1 MRFCDLTKDGSVV
14 AMNAEAA
21 VDLPGKEV
29 AVEQLLR
36 SDLEPI
42 LATHHGGEM
51 FRAVLER
58 ITTPEELVRVLG
70 RYIYFNSGF
79 GGGVANLAGEVA
91 VRQDLFRDP
100 DESVWVL
107 ADRSVEVAS
116 DIFMAA
122 VDEFDD
128 RIAPYLDTH
137 RTLAQATLKGAASHF
152 GFDNA
157 SLDRITLPNAELN
170 EAVRNVRDG
179 YGVSQIMSDA
189 ALFKGM
195 GFHVGSEVLA
205 DQEFNVLDQTL
216 RSSFPALVQSLEE
229 ARIEIGANSYP
240 AYFWIRVHTSVEAD
254 HFTAAVKGV
263 NTSLRYHAHS
273 DTARNAKGWVMDG
286 FRDFARV
293 QGQFFTSLLAE

>member
-1 MRFCDLTKDGSVV
+1 
-14 AMNAEAA
+14 
-21 VDLPGKEV
+21 
-29 AVEQLLR
+29 VEQLHR

-42 LATHHGGEM
+42 LATHHGGEL

-70 RYIYFNSGF
+70 RYIYFNSVF

-100 DESVWVL
+100 DESVRVL

-128 RIAPYLDTH
+128 RVASYRDTH
-137 RTLAQATLKGAASHF
+137 RTLAQATLKGTGAHF

-157 SLDRITLPNAELN
+157 TLDRITQPNPGTLDAI
-170 EAVRNVRDG
+170 RNVREG

-216 RSSFPALVQSLEE
+216 RSGFPELVQSLENV
-229 ARIEIGANSYP
+229 RIEIGGNSYP

-254 HFTAAVKGV
+254 HFSAAVKGV
-263 NTSLRYHAHS
+263 NTALKFHTHS
-273 DTARNAKGWVMDG
+273 GSASSAKEWVMDG
-286 FRDFARV
+286 FRNFARV
-293 QGQFFTSLLAE
+293 QGLFFTSLLAE